1 MAFGIIRVSEERA
14 KVRLRSALQILKGD
28 AYLCDYIGME
38 AELGRVQ
45 KHAKPFF
52 SLGLTFIK
60 LFLKMYRH
68 YLRHNLNKIFLLCR
82 YGRVGCRQAIC

>member
-52 SLGLTFIK
+52 FPW
-60 LFLKMYRH
+60 
-68 YLRHNLNKIFLLCR
+68 
-82 YGRVGCRQAIC
+82 A

>member
-1 MAFGIIRVSEERA
+1 MVFGIICVSEERA

-52 SLGLTFIK
+52 FPGLNVYKIISENVSSL
-60 LFLKMYRH
+60 LK
-68 YLRHNLNKIFLLCR
+68 
-82 YGRVGCRQAIC
+82 A